1 MTRLEFL
8 SAMKDLSSYYLK
20 TFDTSVVE
28 SWYEIFKDE
37 TEKTFNNA
45 IKEIVTRSKYF
56 PSVSEL
62 VEECKRQR
70 TINGFAILDYMK
82 AQGYFKESAYAM
94 SEYDK
99 AYKWLETG
107 VIPEWFKEDM
117 KKYNKQKKMLE
128 TKENKILIGG

>member
-82 AQGYFKESAYAM
+82 SQGYFKESTYAM

>member
-28 SWYEIFKDE
+28 SWYEIFKEE

-82 AQGYFKESAYAM
+82 SQGYFKESPYAI

-99 AYKWLETG
+99 AYKWLEKG